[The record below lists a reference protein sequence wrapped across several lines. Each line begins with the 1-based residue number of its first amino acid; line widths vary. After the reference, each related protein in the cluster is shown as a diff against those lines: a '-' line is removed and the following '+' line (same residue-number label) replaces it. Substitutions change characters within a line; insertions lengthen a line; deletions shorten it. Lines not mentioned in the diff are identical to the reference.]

1 MQSRMEV
8 EKKMLTYEV
17 RDCGMV
23 KGHRG
28 TLIKSTLIGE
38 RLAKERRKDAR

>member
-23 KGHRG
+23 KGHGG
-28 TLIKSTLIGE
+28 TLIKSTIGE